1 MNRLSKN
8 SLIVA
13 AAVVIAGTFWFGL
26 NAGKGDEPEAT
37 SITHVFPTKTEP
49 IPIQDAAKNAQQLS
63 PISISK
69 LSSNAMLDEYYRKR
83 SGRAFVAYA
92 IQHPELGGIFYARD
106 LLRKCSL
113 IRYGDTE
120 QLQGVQKAV
129 DSDSNGPTH
138 LQRTKAIQ
146 FLREKCSDF
155 TDAELAEIDTL
166 AENSYERDVLKQE
179 SKKLHEA
186 QAKKN
191 IDEINGAVK
200 EVLDRADPIF
210 IDQKGPQ
217 ILSPGVTQVMTVYF
231 MGKPYRLSTEVVL
244 TAVYLLPCEIGLR
257 CRMDEDITLA
267 YQCASGR
274 GCFESRSDHA
284 LAEMVGGNE
293 ERYSEA
299 EQLAKEM
306 AAAIR
311 QKNTAAFMPKL

>member
-1 MNRLSKN
+1 MQGTGKQAQKLN
-8 SLIVA
+8 SMDILKPVPN
-13 AAVVIAGTFWFGL
+13 T
-26 NAGKGDEPEAT
+26 
-37 SITHVFPTKTEP
+37 
-49 IPIQDAAKNAQQLS
+49 
-63 PISISK
+63 
-69 LSSNAMLDEYYRKR
+69 MLDEYYRKR
-83 SGRAFVAYA
+83 SGRAFVAYS
-92 IQHPELGGIFYARD
+92 IQHPELGGIFYAKHF
-106 LLRKCSL
+106 LRQCAL
-113 IRYGDTE
+113 VRLGDNE
-120 QLQGVQKAV
+120 QLQAVQSLV
-129 DSDSNGPTH
+129 DNDSNGPTH

-155 TDAELAEIDTL
+155 THAELEKIDTL

-179 SKKLHEA
+179 SKKLYES
-186 QAKKN
+186 QTKKN

-210 IDQKGPQ
+210 IDQKGAQ
-217 ILSPGVTQVMTVYF
+217 ILSPGVTQGMTVYF

-257 CRMDEDITLA
+257 CTMNEDIPLA

-284 LAEMVGGNE
+284 LAEMVGGNA

-299 EQLAKEM
+299 DLLAKEM